1 MRRLRN
7 AERLQILR
15 RAGEIIRVDIT
26 RHARHATRVRV
37 LPKRESRPG
46 GRNQR
51 RRRVG
56 GNPQRRVE
64 VVGRIADRV
73 LPKIVPEVMID
84 RDSWGCS
91 YSGARG
97 EIL

>member
-15 RAGEIIRVDIT
+15 RARKIIRVDIA
-26 RHARHATRVRV
+26 RHARHAARVRV
-37 LPKRESRPG
+37 LPKREARPG

-56 GNPQRRVE
+56 SNPQRRVE

-73 LPKIVPEVMID
+73 LPKIVPVSIK
-84 RDSWGCS
+84 
-91 YSGARG
+91 
-97 EIL
+97 